1 MIIATNRHQP
11 GLVLRMNTVLE
22 TATGLG
28 AFDAPRADL
37 DRAVREPV
45 IARLSDL
52 GCIRATGADA
62 VAFLQS
68 QLTNDVSGLGT
79 EALQLTGYC
88 TPKGR
93 LLATF
98 QQWRDGDDILLQ
110 LPREILAPVLK
121 RLSMFVLRAKAKLT
135 DATAEVESWAL
146 LGPGS
151 DEALI
156 AAGIAVPTATW
167 SAARH
172 DGLLAARLLPA
183 GMARAMLVAR
193 PGALPAAIAR
203 LPQVAAGA
211 WWWSEAAAAVPTVF
225 AATQE
230 KFVPQML
237 NFEVLGGVN
246 FRKGCYP
253 GQEVVAR
260 SQYLGKLRRRMQV
273 AHADAAEPPAAGSD
287 VYHSSDA
294 QPVGTVVMSA
304 AAPGGGV
311 AVLVEVPVER
321 LDAGSLH
328 IGSSGGPRLA
338 VRELPYVLFDPT
350 A

>member
-1 MIIATNRHQP
+1 MT
-11 GLVLRMNTVLE
+11 TVLE
-22 TATGLG
+22 PATGLG
-28 AFDAPRADL
+28 AFRAPRADL
-37 DRAVREPV
+37 DRAIREPV

-52 GCIRATGADA
+52 GCIRVTGADA

-68 QLTNDVSGLGT
+68 QLTNDVAGLGAD
-79 EALQLTGYC
+79 ALQLTGYC

-110 LPREILAPVLK
+110 LPGEILAPVLK

-135 DATAEVESWAL
+135 DATAEFENWAL
-146 LGPGS
+146 LGPGC
-151 DEALI
+151 DDALRS
-156 AAGIAVPTATW
+156 ADIAVPPSAW
-167 SAARH
+167 SATRR

-183 GMARAMLVAR
+183 GIDRTLLIAR
-193 PGALPAAIAR
+193 PGALPPALAR
-203 LPQVAAGA
+203 LPQVAAGV

-237 NFEVLGGVN
+237 NLEVLGGVN

-273 AHADAAEPPAAGSD
+273 AHADTADPPAAGGD
-287 VYHSSDA
+287 VYHSADA
-294 QPVGTVVMSA
+294 QPVGTIVMSA

-311 AVLVEVPVER
+311 IVLVEVPMER

-328 IGSSGGPRLA
+328 LGSSGGPRLD

>member
-1 MIIATNRHQP
+1 
-11 GLVLRMNTVLE
+11 
-22 TATGLG
+22 
-28 AFDAPRADL
+28 
-37 DRAVREPV
+37 
-45 IARLSDL
+45 
-52 GCIRATGADA
+52 
-62 VAFLQS
+62 
-68 QLTNDVSGLGT
+68 
-79 EALQLTGYC
+79 
-88 TPKGR
+88 
-93 LLATF
+93 
-98 QQWRDGDDILLQ
+98 
-110 LPREILAPVLK
+110 
-121 RLSMFVLRAKAKLT
+121 MFVLRAKAKLT

-311 AVLVEVPVER
+311 AVLVEVSTPPHDPRRRHADADARRCER
-321 LDAGSLH
+321 RALVCLLPGAGHRVARRGALDAAPA
-328 IGSSGGPRLA
+328 GGGQRCRDTTGTARRRSHADLDGGL
-338 VRELPYVLFDPT
+338 RER

>member
-1 MIIATNRHQP
+1 MTS
-11 GLVLRMNTVLE
+11 VLE
-22 TATGLG
+22 PATSLG
-28 AFDAPRADL
+28 AFHSPRADL

-52 GCIRATGADA
+52 GCIRVTGADA

-68 QLTNDVSGLGT
+68 QLTNDVAGLGAD
-79 EALQLTGYC
+79 ALQLTGYC

-151 DEALI
+151 DDALRS
-156 AAGIAVPTATW
+156 AGIAVPTTPW
-167 SAARH
+167 SATRFG
-172 DGLLAARLLPA
+172 GLLAARLLPA
-183 GMARAMLVAR
+183 GMARTLLVAR
-193 PGALPAAIAR
+193 PGALPAALAR
-203 LPQVAAGA
+203 LPQVVAGT
-211 WWWSEAAAAVPTVF
+211 WWWTEVSAAVPTVF

-230 KFVPQML
+230 KFVPQMVNL
-237 NFEVLGGVN
+237 EVLGGVN

-273 AHADAAEPPAAGSD
+273 AHAEVAEPPAAGSD

-294 QPVGTVVMSA
+294 QPVGTIVMSA

-311 AVLVEVPVER
+311 DVLVEVPVER

-328 IGSSGGPRLA
+328 IGSSAGSGLV

>member
-1 MIIATNRHQP
+1 MTSA
-11 GLVLRMNTVLE
+11 LE

-28 AFDAPRADL
+28 AFRSPRADL

-52 GCIRATGADA
+52 GCIRVAGADA

-68 QLTNDVSGLGT
+68 QLTNDVAGLGAD
-79 EALQLTGYC
+79 ALQLTGYC

-110 LPREILAPVLK
+110 LPREILVPVLK

-135 DATAEVESWAL
+135 DATAEVECWAL

-151 DEALI
+151 DDVLRSAD
-156 AAGIAVPTATW
+156 IAVPTTPWNAT
-167 SAARH
+167 RR

-183 GMARAMLVAR
+183 GMDRTLLVAR
-193 PGALPAAIAR
+193 PGALPTALAR
-203 LPQVAAGA
+203 LPQVVAGT
-211 WWWSEAAAAVPTVF
+211 WWWSEISAAVPTVF

-230 KFVPQML
+230 KFVPQMVNL
-237 NFEVLGGVN
+237 EVLGGVN

-260 SQYLGKLRRRMQV
+260 SQYLGKLRRRMRV
-273 AHADAAEPPAAGSD
+273 AHAEVAEPPAAGSD
-287 VYHSSDA
+287 VCHSSDA
-294 QPVGTVVMSA
+294 QPVGTIVMSA

-311 AVLVEVPVER
+311 DVLVEVPVER

-328 IGSSGGPRLA
+328 IGSSAGPRLV